1 MLLEQKTTDFLE
13 QLSSSAPIP
22 GGGGASAAV
31 GAFASALGLMVT
43 NLTVGKKKYADV
55 EEEILEIRE
64 KLEQKK
70 QDLVRMVDE
79 DAEAFE
85 PLAKAYRMPKET
97 EEEQAEKE
105 KVMEAALKNAAE
117 APLCI
122 MKTIVDTMEMIRV
135 LGEKGS
141 RLAVSDAGVAILF
154 AQAALEGASLNI
166 FINTKMMKDQEE
178 AERLNYLADQLIA
191 TGKELKDKGYSET
204 LFHRKRYLPELASSN
219 HMMRAFGE
227 RVARNMPIQ
236 GTAAD
241 IIKIAMVKVDDRLA
255 KENMKSRLI
264 LQVHDELLIETCK
277 EEIPQ
282 VSAIL
287 EEEMKGAAKLSVELE
302 VDMHQGNNWYEAK

>member
-55 EEEILEIRE
+55 EEEMYEL
-64 KLEQKK
+64 KAKCDQLQK
-70 QDLVRMVDE
+70 DFLRLIE
-79 DAEAFE
+79 RDAEVFE
-85 PLAKAYRMPKET
+85 PLSKAYGMPKET

-191 TGKELKDKGYSET
+191 TGKELKET
-204 LFHRKRYLPELASSN
+204 TYDAVLNGIRP
-219 HMMRAFGE
+219 
-227 RVARNMPIQ
+227 
-236 GTAAD
+236 
-241 IIKIAMVKVDDRLA
+241 
-255 KENMKSRLI
+255 
-264 LQVHDELLIETCK
+264 
-277 EEIPQ
+277 
-282 VSAIL
+282 
-287 EEEMKGAAKLSVELE
+287 
-302 VDMHQGNNWYEAK
+302 

>member
-1 MLLEQKTTDFLE
+1 MLLEQKTTNFLE

-122 MKTIVDTMEMIRV
+122 MKTIVDTMEIFFYYIFCNI
-135 LGEKGS
+135 ES
-141 RLAVSDAGVAILF
+141 RSCHIIITSSSDAGVAILF

-191 TGKELKDKGYSET
+191 TGKELKET
-204 LFHRKRYLPELASSN
+204 TYDAVLK
-219 HMMRAFGE
+219 
-227 RVARNMPIQ
+227 
-236 GTAAD
+236 D
-241 IIKIAMVKVDDRLA
+241 IR
-255 KENMKSRLI
+255 
-264 LQVHDELLIETCK
+264 
-277 EEIPQ
+277 P
-282 VSAIL
+282 
-287 EEEMKGAAKLSVELE
+287 
-302 VDMHQGNNWYEAK
+302 

>member
-122 MKTIVDTMEMIRV
+122 MKTIVDTMEMIRG

-191 TGKELKDKGYSET
+191 TGKELKETTYDAVLKGI
-204 LFHRKRYLPELASSN
+204 RP
-219 HMMRAFGE
+219 
-227 RVARNMPIQ
+227 
-236 GTAAD
+236 
-241 IIKIAMVKVDDRLA
+241 
-255 KENMKSRLI
+255 
-264 LQVHDELLIETCK
+264 
-277 EEIPQ
+277 
-282 VSAIL
+282 
-287 EEEMKGAAKLSVELE
+287 
-302 VDMHQGNNWYEAK
+302 